1 MPKKRQI
8 PCLFSQPLASGATVW
23 HWKPSKSLR
32 AAGFVNVKLGTD
44 MAAAFAQAME
54 LNAQVAALRAGV
66 PLAESAPRRQIPRIV
81 RFAELIQRYK
91 KSDSWIQ
98 PPARGGLAASTKAEY
113 ASRLRALEHWAMDGQ
128 LPVRDIDRQLV
139 RDLRNELVK
148 GSPWRAAGILRV
160 LRLILQ
166 FAVDEGIVAANAAEK
181 CDIPEPP
188 ARKTRMEEPVRAA
201 IAEAARQLDMAWLAL
216 ALELAFW
223 ELQRQGDIRNLNRMA
238 WREMNDVDPRD
249 AAVLANPRGRVMG
262 FRLCQQKTGT
272 WIDAPVPPFLH
283 DEVESAMKASNSGYV
298 FPHPDRAEEA
308 MPAWMIQRRFREA
321 QGAAWAVAIMEE
333 DFALADAIDSCQFRD
348 LRRTGMIHY
357 KDARTRTQD
366 ITALSGHYA
375 LGKKTIL
382 DVYMPGDTAGA
393 CRCVANGVRYL
404 QEREQREAMG

>member
-44 MAAAFAQAME
+44 MGAAVNRAMV
-54 LNAQVAALRAGV
+54 LNEQVAQLRAGTPSDAEAILRRAV
-66 PLAESAPRRQIPRIV
+66 PRLV
-81 RFAELIQRYK
+81 RFPELTDSFR
-91 KSDSWIQ
+91 KSDDFT
-98 PPARGGLAASTKAEY
+98 GLRESTRAEY
-113 ASRLRALEHWAMDGQ
+113 GSRLRALEHWAGNIA
-128 LPVRDIDRQLV
+128 VRDIDAQLV

-160 LRLILQ
+160 LRLLLAWAKKESIILVNP
-166 FAVDEGIVAANAAEK
+166 ATA

-188 ARKTRMEEPVRAA
+188 ARKIRMDEPVRLA
-201 IAEAARQLDMAWLAL
+201 IAEAAHALGMGWLAL
-216 ALELAFW
+216 AIDLAFW
-223 ELQRQGDIRNLNRMA
+223 ELQRQGDVRNFNRMA
-238 WREMNDVDPRD
+238 WRRMSGLDPRD
-249 AAVLANPRGRVMG
+249 AAVLANPRHGSAMG

-283 DEVESAMKASNSGYV
+283 DAVESAMKASNSGYV
-298 FPHPDRAEEA
+298 FPHPERSDEP
-308 MPAWMIQRRFREA
+308 MPDWMIQRRFREA
-321 QGAAWAVAIMEE
+321 QGAAWAVALMEGN
-333 DFALADAIDSCQFRD
+333 APLAAAIDACQFRD
-348 LRRTGMIHY
+348 LRRTGMIFY
-357 KDARTRTQD
+357 KDARNETHD

-404 QEREQREAMG
+404 QERQQREALG